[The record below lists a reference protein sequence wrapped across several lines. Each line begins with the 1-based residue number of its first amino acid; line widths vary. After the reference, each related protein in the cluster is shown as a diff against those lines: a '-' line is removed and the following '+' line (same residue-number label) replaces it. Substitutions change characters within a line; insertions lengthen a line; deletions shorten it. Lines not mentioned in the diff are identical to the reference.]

1 MALTIDPEVA
11 AARPD
16 LTGLPPAYLD
26 VGDLDIFRDEDVDYA
41 RRLAAAG
48 VAAELHVHPGCPHGF
63 DAFGFDTSVSRRAM
77 ADRIR
82 RLRQL

>member
-1 MALTIDPEVA
+1 MALTIDHEVA
-11 AARPD
+11 AALGAFAAPQAA
-16 LTGLPPAYLD
+16 PPPEPGD
-26 VGDLDIFRDEDVDYA
+26 VA
-41 RRLAAAG
+41 TRRVNAKALFDAG
-48 VAAELHVHPGCPHGF
+48 AAAELHVHPGCPHGF